1 MLLRSR
7 EDVRVH
13 ELTDEQKDF
22 LRAEG
27 NVVLCACPGSGKT
40 YVVAKKLLQYIQSWN
55 RSHQGVAVLSFTNV
69 ASDEIEKQ
77 TKELMPN
84 GFKIDYPHFVGTI
97 DSFIN
102 NYILLR
108 FGYLL
113 MPTPQRPTIAIKDLF
128 SIPFRFWRN
137 ECHRNRCIDNIHE
150 FRWDMNGTLLR
161 KKDPV
166 DCISGSYGPPCYQY
180 KKMLLRKGFVFQSEV
195 SSLSYWLLRD
205 HPEIAKAVSA
215 RFPIIILDEA
225 QDTSIKQMAI
235 LDLINNGGTESV
247 FLVGDPDQSIYEWRN
262 ATPECFI
269 EKMNNGDWETL
280 SLTTNFRSSQ
290 LICNATQAFAHT
302 LEGKSPS
309 QAGGLCAGHN
319 QKPILL
325 LFNGNTND
333 LKSELIDKFLAVC
346 EKNKIPNE
354 TGNIAIVT
362 RSRIHDDT
370 EIPGLWKSKEVEIF
384 AQAAYEWFEGTRK
397 RAYELCERALFSLTV
412 KELRDIN
419 VSIETDVE
427 ELMTYESWRYIVI
440 NVLTKLPTVNQP
452 LERWITQIKGILESM
467 LAETGFSIHDGR
479 TINDVI
485 KIKSRDQSVPH
496 FKNILLR
503 HYFEVKNQSNYT
515 LSSIHGVKGE
525 TYDALMLIVES
536 RTGRTITPTFLNDG
550 DLNQELMRIAYVAMT
565 RPRKLLVVSMPDIK
579 GRKVHKRFPPDKWD
593 YENITLNT

>member
-1 MLLRSR
+1 MLLQSRRS
-7 EDVRVH
+7 DRVY

-40 YVVAKKLLQYIQSWN
+40 HVVAKKLLQYIQSWN
-55 RSHQGVAVLSFTNV
+55 RSHQGIAVLSFTNV
-69 ASDEIEKQ
+69 ARDEIEKQ
-77 TKELMPN
+77 TKELMPS
-84 GFKIDYPHFVGTI
+84 GFKIEYPHFVGTI

-113 MPTPQRPTIAIKDLF
+113 MPTPQRPTIAIKDFF

-150 FRWDMNGTLLR
+150 FRWDMNSTLLR
-161 KKDPV
+161 NKDPV
-166 DCISGSYGPPCYQY
+166 DCAGGSYGPPCHQY
-180 KKMLLRKGFVFQSEV
+180 KKLLLRRGFIFQSEV
-195 SSLSYWLLRD
+195 SGLSYWLLRD
-205 HPEIAKAVSA
+205 YPEITKAVAA

-225 QDTSIKQMAI
+225 QDTSIEQMAI
-235 LDLINNGGTESV
+235 LDLINNAGTESM

-269 EKMNNGDWETL
+269 EKMSNGGWATL
-280 SLTTNFRSSQ
+280 PLTTNFRSSQ
-290 LICNATQAFAHT
+290 LICNATQVFAHT

-309 QAGGLCAGHN
+309 IAGGLCARHS

-325 LFNGNTND
+325 LFDGNKNER
-333 LKSELIDKFLAVC
+333 KSELIDKFLALC
-346 EKNKIPNE
+346 EKNEISNE
-354 TGNIAIVT
+354 PGNIAIVT
-362 RSRIHDDT
+362 RSRIYDDT
-370 EIPGLWKSKEVEIF
+370 DIPGLWKSKEVEIF
-384 AQAAYEWFEGTRK
+384 AQAAYEWFWGTRK
-397 RAYELCERALFSLTV
+397 KAYEFCERALFSLTV

-419 VSIETDVE
+419 VSIESDIE
-427 ELMTYESWRYIVI
+427 ESMTYESWRYIVI
-440 NVLTKLPTVNQP
+440 DVLTKLPAVNQP
-452 LERWITQIKGILESM
+452 LEMWIAQIKNVLKSM
-467 LAETGFSIHDGR
+467 LAETGFSIYGGR

-485 KIKSRDQSVPH
+485 KIKSRDQRVPH
-496 FKNILLR
+496 FKNILLQQ
-503 HYFEVKNQSNYT
+503 YFEVKNQSYYT

-536 RTGRTITPTFLNDG
+536 RTGKTITPTFLNDG

-565 RPRKLLVVSMPDIK
+565 RPRKLLVVAMPDIK
-579 GRKVHKRFPPDKWD
+579 SRKVHKRFSPDKWD
-593 YENITLNT
+593 YENITT